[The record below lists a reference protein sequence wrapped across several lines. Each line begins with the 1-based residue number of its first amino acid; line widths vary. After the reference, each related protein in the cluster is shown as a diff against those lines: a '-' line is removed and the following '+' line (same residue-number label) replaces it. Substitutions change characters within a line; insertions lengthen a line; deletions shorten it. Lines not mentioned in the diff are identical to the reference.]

1 MTTDLHLY
9 ELLAAYLS
17 ENISGAE
24 KASVEKWIAASEE
37 NQLFFIEIHQLWQSS
52 GARLRYRDLDSLQLL
67 HELQAR
73 IREQQHPLKKTTYH

>member
-17 ENISGAE
+17 ENISVAE

-37 NQLFFIEIHQLWQSS
+37 NQLFFIEIHQLWQNSS
-52 GARLRYRDLDSLQLL
+52 ARLRYKDLDSLQLL
-67 HELQAR
+67 QEIQTR
-73 IREQQHPLKKTTYH
+73 IGEQQKPLEKTSYY